1 MEDVVV
7 EVGAAS
13 PKAMARRCTPG
24 TPTGICIWFGKTVQ
38 TGSGR
43 SGRRG
48 VRQVAVTTVAMLVST
63 WDQRVKLWVLVE
75 TWVVAD
81 LDGVM
86 VWV

>member
-13 PKAMARRCTPG
+13 PKAMARRCTLR
-24 TPTGICIWFGKTVQ
+24 TSTGISSLLGNTVQ

-43 SGRRG
+43 CGRRG
-48 VRQVAVTTVAMLVST
+48 VRQVAVTTVAVLVST
-63 WDQRVKLWVLVE
+63 WDQRVKLWVMVE